1 MLSIVTGYYSIA
13 GFKFQLFFE
22 FSLLII
28 EKSAR
33 LLKYL
38 CRTCYNVAVIIPLF
52 PPPDGFTNLKA
63 VLTLSWLSEYKL
75 SLERM
80 LSMSFITP
88 QFMLRN
94 KTAVRLYESYAKDM
108 PIIDYHCHIS
118 PQEIYEDRR
127 FDSITQLWLGGD
139 HYKWRLIRSDG
150 VPEEEITGEADPRLK
165 FKRLAAALPKAI
177 GNPMYHWCHLELKR
191 YFGYDGILNADT
203 ADLVYDLANKRLAE
217 PDMSARGIISRSNVR
232 MIGTTD
238 DPVDD
243 LKWHRLLAGDSSFK
257 TMVCPSFRPDKA
269 INIDKP
275 GFLEY
280 IGLLQESAG
289 VKIRSI
295 QELFQALDARLD
307 YFVENGCLATDHGL
321 DYMVYAPS
329 TVEQTDR
336 IFKKALNSQ
345 PLTAEECE
353 MYKTAVLLHLGREYA
368 KRNIV
373 MQIHYGVQRN
383 ANKKMFRALGPDTGF
398 DCISTVEC
406 SSAVAGFLDALDCE
420 GLLPKTILY
429 SLNSADNAMLDT
441 VTEEL
446 VKGGKVQIVGF
457 GTFEVRSRSARQ
469 GRDPRTNEPITI
481 AASKSPAFKAGKAFK
496 EAVDQ

>member
-1 MLSIVTGYYSIA
+1 
-13 GFKFQLFFE
+13 
-22 FSLLII
+22 
-28 EKSAR
+28 
-33 LLKYL
+33 
-38 CRTCYNVAVIIPLF
+38 
-52 PPPDGFTNLKA
+52 
-63 VLTLSWLSEYKL
+63 
-75 SLERM
+75 
-80 LSMSFITP
+80 MSFITP

-94 KTAVRLYESYAKDM
+94 KTAARLYESYAKDM

-165 FKRLAAALPKAI
+165 FKRFAAALPKAI

-238 DPVDD
+238 DPADD

-383 ANKKMFRALGPDTGF
+383 ANKKMLRALGPDTGF

-441 VTEEL
+441 VIGSFQGSI
-446 VKGGKVQIVGF
+446 VPGKIQHGAAWWFHDTAF
-457 GTFEVRSRSARQ
+457 GMEAHLRSLASLSILGNFIGMLTDSRSLLSYTRHEYFRRLLCSIIGQWVEDGEYPCDEAALESIIKGISYENAARYFGVRQ
-469 GRDPRTNEPITI
+469 L
-481 AASKSPAFKAGKAFK
+481 
-496 EAVDQ
+496 